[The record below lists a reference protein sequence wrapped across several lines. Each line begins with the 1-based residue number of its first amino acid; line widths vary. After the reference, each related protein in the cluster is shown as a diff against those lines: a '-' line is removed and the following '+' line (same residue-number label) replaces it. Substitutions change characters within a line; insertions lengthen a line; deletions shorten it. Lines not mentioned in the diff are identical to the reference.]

1 MLAGLV
7 PGVFGDRHKLLR
19 QRAGDRTSAGQR
31 LQLPRLRSLG
41 IIALVSLKR
50 TNERPLFSFRSQPGV
65 NARKISFRARLRH
78 HRQKFLCV
86 ATFMSDKENI
96 EVGPVSDFASA
107 KFSHRDNSQLVAAEN
122 FIHANQTG
130 FCQCRLLPAHCRE
143 IGQTENVA

>member
-19 QRAGDRTSAGQR
+19 QRAGDRTRAGQR

-65 NARKISFRARLRH
+65 NARKISFRAWLRH
-78 HRQKFLCV
+78 HRQKFFCV
-86 ATFMSDKENI
+86 ATFMSDKENV
-96 EVGPVSDFASA
+96 EVGTVSDFASA
-107 KFSHRDNSQLVAAEN
+107 DRKSTRLNSSHRCISYAVFCLKKKNSKY
-122 FIHANQTG
+122 
-130 FCQCRLLPAHCRE
+130 
-143 IGQTENVA
+143 